1 MVKRMKRSLGATLPL
16 LMLLHVLPLSS
27 GFSQNIS
34 RRFQITPYL
43 NFSGFSWKEFSD
55 KGDED
60 LKESGMLFSFG
71 AIPRFAF
78 TKDLHFYADA
88 DLQFYFAS
96 VGYEGYL
103 QDEFGNKTPFNTDTG
118 YWGFELVLSLGYSF
132 PTSKSFE
139 LTPIGGFAI
148 EYWSRD
154 IGQGKVKQGYV
165 EMYTAFFFNVGV
177 RGAYIINRNIQLSSS
192 ILIKMPLTISESV
205 DLSSTGVGPS
215 DISLSPGT
223 NPRFRIQAGSSL
235 YNLLAELYFE
245 TWTLS
250 KSPEDRGFHQ
260 PESTRKGFGIRIG
273 YTFAIP

>member
-1 MVKRMKRSLGATLPL
+1 MKRSLAASLSL
-16 LMLLHVLPLSS
+16 LMLLHVLPQSS
-27 GFSQNIS
+27 GYSQNIN
-34 RRFQITPYL
+34 RRFQVTPYVNL
-43 NFSGFSWKEFSD
+43 GGFSWKEFSD

-78 TKDLHFYADA
+78 TKDLRFYADA

-103 QDEFGNKTPFNTDTG
+103 QDEFGNTTPFNTDTG
-118 YWGFELVLSLGYSF
+118 YFGFDLVLSLGYSF
-132 PTSKSFE
+132 PASKSFE
-139 LTPIGGFAI
+139 LTPIGGFGI

-154 IGQGKVKQGYV
+154 IGQGKVQQGYV
-165 EMYTAFFFNVGV
+165 ENYTVFLFNVGA
-177 RGAYIINRNIQLSSS
+177 RGAYIVNRYIQLSSS
-192 ILIKMPLTISESV
+192 IFIKMPLTISESV

-223 NPRFRIQAGSSL
+223 NPLFRIQAGSSV
-235 YNLLAELYFE
+235 YNFLAELYFE